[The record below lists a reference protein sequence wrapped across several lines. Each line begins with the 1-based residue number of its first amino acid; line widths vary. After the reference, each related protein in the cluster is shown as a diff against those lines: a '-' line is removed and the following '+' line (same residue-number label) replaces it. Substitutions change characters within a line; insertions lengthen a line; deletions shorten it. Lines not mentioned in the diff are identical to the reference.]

1 MQYKYHAIN
10 KEIHNKHITCTL
22 KPKSQTKHRILH
34 AHTHTYRLAVGY
46 YIGDLEATTTKAEG
60 IYSPFSVLKNY
71 MYLIL
76 YNILS
81 SFQEQILIKILYTS
95 VGIRAPRYRVK

>member
-1 MQYKYHAIN
+1 MYTQAQKPDQAQN
-10 KEIHNKHITCTL
+10 LTCT
-22 KPKSQTKHRILH
+22 
-34 AHTHTYRLAVGY
+34 HTHTYRLAVGY

-60 IYSPFSVLKNY
+60 IYSPFSFLKNY

-81 SFQEQILIKILYTS
+81 SFQEKILLLC
-95 VGIRAPRYRVK
+95 I